1 VTINRGIALLVP
13 VILAGALA
21 RASGPAPGPGAS
33 VAQLKAIS
41 ARLNPQ
47 GASLLIEA
55 TEPAAYVATRPD
67 PLTVDVDFRN
77 VSAEGV
83 ANRFAASAKSPIVG
97 VAIEAV
103 ESPGGP
109 ASRVRITLAQPVAHR
124 VHSERNTIVVDF
136 DKPSAVPYVLPPL
149 SRRGPDAMAALDP
162 VAPRSA
168 EALRGGG
175 PRPAADPIAV
185 LGLTAAPVQNP
196 PQPVLEPLTSQAR
209 ATPQAP
215 PAPPASQT
223 PPAPPTA
230 PQALGAPRT
239 ARTFTGNPVSLDFQG
254 ADLRAVLRTFSEIS
268 GLNMVIDPSVQGTV
282 DVALR
287 DVPWDQALDIILR
300 ANKLGY
306 LVDGT
311 IVRIAPLGVLADEE
325 TQKRK
330 LADEQA
336 LAGDLRVL
344 TKKLNY
350 AKASDLVLLLTK
362 SALSPRGNVVFD
374 ARTNTLIISDLA
386 DRLQTSLDLIAVL
399 DRPQP
404 QVEIEARIVQT
415 NKTYARALG
424 IQWGVTGQATPALG
438 NTTNLAF
445 PNSVVINGVTG
456 SQNSTL
462 TPQASNP
469 AGAGSVGTA
478 VNLPAAGATSAIGLA
493 LGSIN
498 GAFNLDAQLSALE
511 SSGKV
516 RLLSTPRVSTQ
527 NNVEAQIVQGVQ
539 IPYQSGGGLIP
550 VTTTFIPAA
559 LTLKVTPLITEAG
572 TVMMQILIDNGSPG
586 ALSVAGIPSIN
597 TQSAKTTVMVNDTET
612 TVIGG
617 IYASTENSTT
627 DRTPGLSQIPV
638 LKWLF
643 RRDSVNDTNT
653 ELIIFITPRIIKG

>member
-1 VTINRGIALLVP
+1 VTINKGMALLVP

-21 RASGPAPGPGAS
+21 RASGPAPGPGTS

-47 GASLLIEA
+47 GTSLLIEA

-67 PLTVDVDFRN
+67 PLTVYVDFRN
-77 VSAEGV
+77 VGAEGV
-83 ANRFAASAKSPIVG
+83 ANRFAASAKSPILG

-103 ESPGGP
+103 ESVGAP

-136 DKPSAVPYVLPPL
+136 DKPSGVPYVLPPL

-162 VAPRSA
+162 VA
-168 EALRGGG
+168 LRT
-175 PRPAADPIAV
+175 ADPIAV
-185 LGLTAAPVQNP
+185 LGLATGSVRATISSDVRSPAVAGGGPAAAALVLA
-196 PQPVLEPLTSQAR
+196 PQ
-209 ATPQAP
+209 TPQAP
-215 PAPPASQT
+215 PT
-223 PPAPPTA
+223 PPAQPA
-230 PQALGAPRT
+230 PQTPQGVGAPRT
-239 ARTFTGNPVSLDFQG
+239 ARVYSGNPVSLDFQG

-268 GLNMVIDPSVQGTV
+268 GLNMVIDPTVQGTV

-300 ANKLGY
+300 ANKLSY
-306 LVDGT
+306 LIDGT
-311 IVRIAPLGVLADEE
+311 IVRIAPLNVLADEE
-325 TQKRK
+325 AQKRK

-336 LAGDLRVL
+336 LAGDLRVI
-344 TKKLNY
+344 TKKLSY
-350 AKASDLVLLLTK
+350 ADGVKLALLLKTAGIL
-362 SALSPRGNVVFD
+362 SARGNVQADV
-374 ARTNTLIISDLA
+374 RTATLIISDLA
-386 DRLQTSLDLIAVL
+386 DHVQAISDLVAVL
-399 DRPQP
+399 DKPQP

-424 IQWGVTGQATPALG
+424 IQWGFTGAATPALG

-445 PNSVVINGVTG
+445 PNSVVINGATG
-456 SQNSTL
+456 SQNSAA
-462 TPQASNP
+462 TPQTTNP
-469 AGAGSVGTA
+469 TGTGSVGTA
-478 VNLPAAGATSAIGLA
+478 VNLPAPGATSAIGLA

-597 TQSAKTTVMVNDTET
+597 TQSAKTTVMVNDMET

-617 IYASTENSTT
+617 IYASTENSST

>member
-21 RASGPAPGPGAS
+21 SASGSAPGPGAS

-67 PLTVDVDFRN
+67 PLTVYVDFRN
-77 VSAEGV
+77 VGAEGV
-83 ANRFAASAKSPIVG
+83 ANRFAASAKSPIAG
-97 VAIEAV
+97 VAIETV

-109 ASRVRITLAQPVAHR
+109 TARVRITLAQPVAHR

-136 DKPSAVPYVLPPL
+136 DKPSAVPSVLPPL

-168 EALRGGG
+168 EALSS
-175 PRPAADPIAV
+175 ASI
-185 LGLTAAPVQNP
+185 
-196 PQPVLEPLTSQAR
+196 R
-209 ATPQAP
+209 ATISSDVRTPAVAVAGRGPSAAAQVLAPQAP
-215 PAPPASQT
+215 PNPQ
-223 PPAPPTA
+223 APPTPQVQAPPPA

-268 GLNMVIDPSVQGTV
+268 GLNMVIDPAVQGTV

-306 LVDGT
+306 LIDGT
-311 IVRIAPLGVLADEE
+311 IVRIAPLSVLADEE
-325 TQKRK
+325 AQKSK
-330 LADEQA
+330 LADAQA
-336 LAGDLRVL
+336 LAGELRVL
-344 TKKLNY
+344 PKALSY
-350 AKASDLVLLLTK
+350 AKAQDLVLLLTK
-362 SALSPRGNVVFD
+362 SALSPRGTVVVD

-386 DRLQTSLDLIAVL
+386 DRIQTSLDLIAAL
-399 DRPQP
+399 DKPQP

-415 NKTYARALG
+415 SKTYARALG
-424 IQWGVTGQATPALG
+424 VQWGFTGQAIPALG

-445 PNSVVINGVTG
+445 PNSVVVNGAVG
-456 SQNSTL
+456 SQNSTT
-462 TPQASNP
+462 TPVN
-469 AGAGSVGTA
+469 GTGGVGTA
-478 VNLPAAGATSAIGLA
+478 VNLGVPTATSAIGLA

-516 RLLSTPRVSTQ
+516 RVLSTPRVSTQ
-527 NNVEAQIVQGVQ
+527 NNMPAEMSQGLKIGYQI
-539 IPYQSGGGLIP
+539 GGTANVP
-550 VTTTFIPAA
+550 PTTAFLDAK
-559 LTLKVTPLITEAG
+559 LSLRVTPQISNAG
-572 TVMMQILIDNGSPG
+572 TVNMLIVVTNDSEVPAPAGS
-586 ALSVAGIPSIN
+586 IPSLN
-597 TQSAKTTVMVNDTET
+597 TQFASTTVQVSDMET

-617 IYASTENSTT
+617 IYASTEQSTT

-643 RRDSVNDTNT
+643 RRDSVSDQNN